1 MKKLLFVLAVIASLF
16 AAGCKKSY
24 HLESYENEWFL
35 INIEQNGVNVSP
47 YLMGVEAT
55 LTGEKVSSNTLKITG
70 CSGINQYF
78 GEIKFKGDKISV
90 GDKMGSTKM
99 AGAPEAMEF
108 EDLFLKGLT
117 GADKIY
123 LEATGEAVI
132 LKIENTK
139 DNITLI
145 FS

>member
-55 LTGEKVSSNTLKITG
+55 LTGEKVSSDVIHNGLKAIR
-70 CSGINQYF
+70 SEKRN
-78 GEIKFKGDKISV
+78 
-90 GDKMGSTKM
+90 
-99 AGAPEAMEF
+99 
-108 EDLFLKGLT
+108 L
-117 GADKIY
+117 
-123 LEATGEAVI
+123 
-132 LKIENTK
+132 
-139 DNITLI
+139 NIH
-145 FS
+145 